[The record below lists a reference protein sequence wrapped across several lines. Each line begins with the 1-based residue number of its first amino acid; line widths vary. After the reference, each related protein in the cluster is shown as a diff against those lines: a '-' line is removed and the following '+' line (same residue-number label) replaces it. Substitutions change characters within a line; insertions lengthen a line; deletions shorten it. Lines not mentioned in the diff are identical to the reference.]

1 MGWIDRLNDW
11 LAHLAAW
18 LFAATGAM
26 LTYEVLARY
35 LFNAPTTWAAEISQ
49 LFLIWGTYLGVSRA
63 LHRREHIRIAVLDQ
77 FLPKQ
82 ARRALDALSV
92 VLIGGFAAVVLYFG
106 SGIAWDSLERGRST
120 GTMLNIPNWWSE
132 AVIPLAF
139 SLLLFQCGSELL
151 RLARGEVPEQHG
163 DGLH

>member
-18 LFAATGAM
+18 LFAATGGM

-35 LFNAPTTWAAEISQ
+35 MFNAPTTWAAEISQ
-49 LFLIWGTYLGVSRA
+49 LFLIWGTYLGVARA
-63 LHRREHIRIAVLDQ
+63 LRRREHIRIAVLDQ
-77 FLPKQ
+77 FLPTQ
-82 ARRALDALSV
+82 ARRMLDALSV
-92 VLIGGFAAVVLYFG
+92 LLIGGFAAVVLYYG

-132 AVIPLAF
+132 AVIPVAF

-163 DGLH
+163 EGLH